1 MIDELRIKCPSCGLI
16 LDVRN
21 SKHEAAKT
29 IACPGCK
36 KMLAI
41 DFQEKPVSKPIP
53 DIYYG
58 KMPVKLHE
66 GINTIPI
73 PDCAHLEINV
83 VRISDGSCKCIV
95 RSLSADFPIYV
106 NDTKMEV
113 EDKTVLDVGDQLKIG
128 ETILV
133 YGKITKKEDA
143 PVVKGRLL
151 GEKPP
156 EPHHSYRWL
165 FGFLSLMV
173 AGGLVFLL
181 WPSKKDVQP
190 VTEDIIQNQEISAIE
205 DTLTR
210 ENTPQI
216 PSTEDVTP
224 PVPSTK
230 VVPPPVQ
237 ETIVEPGHSASPS
250 YSNMDPYDLE
260 LQAGNDVSAQFELGK
275 RLINTDRHA
284 LGVSY
289 LRRAAEAGHTG
300 AQQLLDENG
309 W

>member
-29 IACPGCK
+29 VVCPGCK
-36 KMLAI
+36 KRLAI
-41 DFQEKPVSKPIP
+41 DFQEKPVPKPIP
-53 DIYYG
+53 HIYYG

-83 VRISDGSCKCIV
+83 VRISDGGCKCIV
-95 RSLSADFPIYV
+95 RPLSADFPIYI
-106 NDTKMEV
+106 NDIKLEV

-128 ETILV
+128 ETTLV
-133 YGKITKKEDA
+133 YGEIAKKDDA
-143 PVVKGRLL
+143 PVVRGRSL
-151 GEKPP
+151 GEELPK
-156 EPHHSYRWL
+156 SQFS
-165 FGFLSLMV
+165 FGWMLGILSLMV

-181 WPSKKDVQP
+181 WPSKNNVQP
-190 VTEDIIQNQEISAIE
+190 VAENLFQEETVSVIE

-210 ENTPQI
+210 ENTPQS

-230 VVPPPVQ
+230 PAQ
-237 ETIVEPGHSASPS
+237 GNRVEPTYPAKPS
-250 YSNMDPYDLE
+250 YSNMDIYDLE

-275 RLINTDRHA
+275 RLINTDKHA

-289 LRRAAEAGHTG
+289 LRRAADAGHTG
-300 AQQLLDENG
+300 AQQLLDENN